1 PRTQNRIPLHKVR
14 FYHSH
19 PAYQKQHSTCCS
31 SSQSAASGERATGRD
46 PPCGA
51 APHRT
56 GPSGRCRSRPA
67 RWTVPSGDDAQGS
80 RGTTSS
86 ANARSRAD
94 CRSRAQATQTPR
106 RCRRWEEP
114 RKRAGPREPWPSSSG
129 LRCAP

>member
-1 PRTQNRIPLHKVR
+1 MSRVARPRTQNRIPLHKVR

-46 PPCGA
+46 PPCGT

-56 GPSGRCRSRPA
+56 GPSGRCRRRPA
-67 RWTVPSGDDAQGS
+67 RWTVPSGDDEQGS

-106 RCRRWEEP
+106 RCRR
-114 RKRAGPREPWPSSSG
+114 
-129 LRCAP
+129 